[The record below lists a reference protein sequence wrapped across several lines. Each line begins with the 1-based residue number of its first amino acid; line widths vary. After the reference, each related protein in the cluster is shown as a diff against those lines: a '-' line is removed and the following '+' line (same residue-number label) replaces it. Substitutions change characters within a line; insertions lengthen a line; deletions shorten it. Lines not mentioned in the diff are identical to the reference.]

1 MEDSWRGFPDL
12 HFEQTGPIC
21 IAPDSPTVTFPWRL
35 TGTHRGVLDP
45 PGFAPTNRKV
55 DVSGI
60 DVWQLRD
67 GRIAR
72 YWAYW
77 DLMEIARQIGAMPPP
92 GSLGERATVM
102 LQRLQA
108 AALRRR

>member
-1 MEDSWRGFPDL
+1 M
-12 HFEQTGPIC
+12 
-21 IAPDSPTVTFPWRL
+21 

-45 PGFAPTNRKV
+45 PGFAPTNREV

-77 DLMEIARQIGAMPPP
+77 DLMEAARQIGAMPAP
-92 GSLGERATVM
+92 GSFGERATVM

-108 AALRRR
+108 AAIRRR